1 MLFERALEFD
11 SLHARAHLELGVA
24 YATKADYLGMAD
36 LRGRAETSL
45 RRALELQPDSVR
57 AWREL
62 GLVLLAM
69 GRDSEGF
76 DALDRAIGLD
86 PADAGAVGSMARALF
101 IRRAQFDKAASLYE
115 RALEQ
120 NPKGGWFALQLAHCA
135 ALLRDFPRGEAAAR
149 RAIALQQAFLSG
161 QEGVLIVGAH
171 MRSGHLET
179 LQGRYSE
186 AVEQFQR
193 ELEFLNLVDHGLRNR
208 VVVELNM
215 RLGGAYLALGQ
226 TRQARAALGV
236 AIEGFDRRV
245 RLGAEEPYTRY
256 YAAGAHALRGDS
268 DTAIAFLERAA
279 LDQRA
284 FTLARA
290 RIEPEFDGL
299 RRDDRFQRLLAT
311 MPTAVRGA
319 V

>member
-1 MLFERALEFD
+1 
-11 SLHARAHLELGVA
+11 
-24 YATKADYLGMAD
+24 
-36 LRGRAETSL
+36 
-45 RRALELQPDSVR
+45 
-57 AWREL
+57 
-62 GLVLLAM
+62 M

-76 DALDRAIGLD
+76 DALRRAVELD

-101 IRRAQFDKAASLYE
+101 IARAQFDEAATWFE

-135 ALLRDFPRGEAAAR
+135 ALLRDFPRGEIAAR

-171 MRSGHLET
+171 MRLGHLEA
-179 LQGRYSE
+179 LQGRYGE

-193 ELEFLNLVDHGLRNR
+193 ELEFLTMVDHGLRNR

-215 RLGGAYLALGQ
+215 RLGGAFLGLGQ
-226 TRQARAALGV
+226 ARKGQAALGV

-245 RLGAEEPYTRY
+245 RLGAEEPFTRY
-256 YAAGAHALRGDS
+256 YAAGAHALKGDA

-290 RIEPEFDGL
+290 QIEPEFESL
-299 RRDDRFQRLLAT
+299 HKDDRFQRLLAT
-311 MPTAVRGA
+311 LPNSSQGSIFLSH
-319 V
+319 